1 MDDGTRIAF
10 AVVEAVGAI
19 CVSYVVLKTWPRR
32 HYSRFFAIIA
42 GIATASAFQL
52 FQAPG
57 ASYVLG
63 AMGVIAF
70 FSLYAVGHVPEVV
83 GALFETEAAGTRSTA
98 SRPQPPHLVSAFW
111 PLLLGVFIG
120 MLVAASIVASVI
132 MPPAYIV
139 KWVFSTVSLKER
151 IELALNPGE
160 QWLAL
165 RQKELEVSAENKRL
179 AGIEAELT
187 KAQDELGKLPQN
199 SARNVRIDIRSGLRV
214 AGGAIYV
221 GVYNTLYGSLCVV
234 NVSSDKEDVVHNKHT
249 APGEAIAVSSSRG
262 NHRVVLTGFDSETC
276 TFDVVKD

>member
-1 MDDGTRIAF
+1 MDDSTQIAF
-10 AVVEAVGAI
+10 AVVEAAGTV

-32 HYSRFFAIIA
+32 HYPRFFAVIA
-42 GIATASAFQL
+42 GIVTASAFQL

-57 ASYVLG
+57 AAYVLG

-70 FSLYAVGHVPEVV
+70 FSLYAVGYVPEVV
-83 GALFETEAAGTRSTA
+83 GELFKTEAVGTRSTA

-120 MLVAASIVASVI
+120 MAVAASIVASVI
-132 MPPAYIV
+132 MPPAFIV
-139 KWVFSTVSLKER
+139 KWIFSTESLKER

-165 RQKELEVSAENKRL
+165 RQKEREVSAENKRL

-187 KAQDELGKLPQN
+187 KAQDELGKLPQ
-199 SARNVRIDIRSGLRV
+199 SGARNVRIKIGSGLRV

-221 GVYNTLYGSLCVV
+221 GVYNTLYGSLCIV
-234 NVSSDKEDVVHNKHT
+234 NANSDKGDNVQNKHT
-249 APGEAIAVSSSRG
+249 SPGEAIAVSSSRG
-262 NHRVVLTGFDSETC
+262 NHRVVLTGFDSESC